1 MSKKAPKM
9 PARKLGESIWKN
21 RFIYTFVIPGIVFY
35 IIFRIYPLYF
45 MQIAFRNFR
54 VTRPLEKCD
63 WAGLTYFIELFTS
76 VGFKDALVNTLLINT
91 YKLLVCFPAPI
102 LLALMLNELK
112 WNGYKRIAQTVL
124 YLPHFVSWV
133 IISSILINFTSV
145 YGGLFN
151 QIRALFGMEPYT
163 FLAQKSL
170 FRGILVISDL
180 WKETG
185 YGAIIYLAALLAID
199 PQLYEAAEI
208 DGANRFQRMWHIT
221 LAGIKE
227 TIVVMLILRVGSMMS
242 GGFSQVYSL
251 LNDQV
256 MSTGDTL
263 DTFVYRMGVS
273 NNRFSYAA
281 AAGIFNAVV
290 AAILLFAT
298 DRFAKRIGE
307 RGLF

>member
-1 MSKKAPKM
+1 
-9 PARKLGESIWKN
+9 
-21 RFIYTFVIPGIVFY
+21 V
-35 IIFRIYPLYF
+35 
-45 MQIAFRNFR
+45 
-54 VTRPLEKCD
+54 
-63 WAGLTYFIELFTS
+63 GLKYFIELFTS
-76 VGFKDALVNTLLINT
+76 VGFKDALVNTLTINV

-112 WNGYKRIAQTVL
+112 FSAFKRVTQTVL

-151 QIRALFGMEPYT
+151 QIRALFGLEPYT

-170 FRGILVISDL
+170 FRGILVVSDL

-185 YGAIIYLAALLAID
+185 YGAIIYLSALLSID
-199 PQLYEAAEI
+199 PQLYEAAQI

-221 LAGIKE
+221 LSGIKE

-256 MSTGDTL
+256 MSVGDTL

-273 NNRFSYAA
+273 NNRFSYAS

-298 DRFAKRIGE
+298 DRFAKRVGE

>member
-1 MSKKAPKM
+1 MTARASRM
-9 PARKLGESIWKN
+9 PNQSLGKSIWKK
-21 RFIYTFVIPGIVFY
+21 RYVYTFVVPGIVFY
-35 IIFRIYPLYF
+35 LVFRIYPLYF
-45 MQIAFRNFR
+45 MQIAFRDFR
-54 VTRPLEKCD
+54 VTRALNDSD
-63 WAGLTYFIELFTS
+63 WAGAKYFVELFTS
-76 VGFKDALVNTLLINT
+76 IGFMDAFINTLTINL

-102 LLALMLNELK
+102 IMALMLNELK
-112 WNGYKRIAQTVL
+112 WNGFKRITQTVL

-170 FRGILVISDL
+170 FRGILVASDL

-185 YGAIIYLAALLAID
+185 YGAIIYLAALLGID

-221 LAGIKE
+221 LSGIKE
-227 TIVVMLILRVGSMMS
+227 TVVVMLILRVGSMMS

-256 MSTGDTL
+256 MSVGDTL
-263 DTFVYRMGVS
+263 DTFVYRMGLS
-273 NNRFSYAA
+273 NNRFSYAS

-290 AAILLFAT
+290 AAILLLAT
-298 DRFAKRIGE
+298 DRFAKKIGE

>member
-1 MSKKAPKM
+1 MTSVAKRG
-9 PARKLGESIWKN
+9 PAKRLWREIWRN
-21 RFIYTFVIPGIVFY
+21 RCIYSFVIPGVIFY
-35 IIFRIYPLYF
+35 FIFRIYPLYF
-45 MQIAFRNFR
+45 MQIAFRDFR
-54 VTRPLEKCD
+54 VTRPLQKCA
-63 WAGLTYFIELFTS
+63 WAGFKYFQELFTS
-76 VGFKDALVNTLLINT
+76 VGFRTALVNTLAINF
-91 YKLLVCFPAPI
+91 YKLIFCFPAPI
-102 LLALMLNELK
+102 LMALLLNELK
-112 WNGYKRIAQTVL
+112 FSAFKRVTQTIL

-133 IISSILINFTSV
+133 IISSILLNFTSV
-145 YGGLFN
+145 YGGMFN
-151 QIRALFGMEPYT
+151 QIRALMGLKPYT

-170 FRGILVISDL
+170 FRSILVLSDL

-185 YGAIIYLAALLAID
+185 YGAIIYLAALLSID

-208 DGANRFQRMWHIT
+208 DGANRFQRMWHIS

-251 LNDQV
+251 MNSQV
-256 MSTGDTL
+256 MSVGDTL
-263 DTFVYRMGVS
+263 DTFVYRMGIS
-273 NNRFSYAA
+273 NNRFSYAS

-290 AAILLFAT
+290 AAILLFST